1 MTESATEKITINLSV
16 VDLGKID
23 LLVEEG
29 FYSTRTDLIKTA
41 IRNLLNNHD
50 AHIGQAVTRKS
61 LAIGIVGYGR
71 KELEAALAK
80 NQQLDIRVVGMALI
94 ENNVTPELAQAAI
107 HSLEVKGVLRISA
120 AVREALADRIK

>member
-41 IRNLLNNHD
+41 IRNLLNTHES
-50 AHIGQAVTRKS
+50 HIGQAVTRRAM
-61 LAIGIVGYGR
+61 AIGIAGFGR
-71 KELEAALAK
+71 KELEAAVAQD
-80 NQQLDIRVVGMALI
+80 QQLEIKVVGMAFI
-94 ENNVTPELAQAAI
+94 EGNVTPELAQAAI
-107 HSLEVKGVLRISA
+107 HSIEVKGVLRASD
-120 AVREALADRIK
+120 VVKKALGDKIK

>member
-41 IRNLLNNHD
+41 IRNLLSTHE
-50 AHIGQAVTRKS
+50 AYIGQVVTRKS
-61 LAIGIVGYGR
+61 LVIGIAGFG
-71 KELEAALAK
+71 KKQLEEAISE
-80 NQQLDIRVVGMALI
+80 NQQLDIRVVGMAII
-94 ENNVTPELAQAAI
+94 ENNVTPELARAAI
-107 HSLEVKGVLRISA
+107 HSLEVKGVLRVSA